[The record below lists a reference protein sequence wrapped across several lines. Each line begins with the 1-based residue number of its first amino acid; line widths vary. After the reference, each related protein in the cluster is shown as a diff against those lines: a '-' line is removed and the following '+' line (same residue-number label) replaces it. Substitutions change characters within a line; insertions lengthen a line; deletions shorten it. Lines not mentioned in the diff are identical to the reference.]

1 MTAPVTVVGVLAL
14 IVILV
19 VTGILLPGRTV
30 NRLLKSK
37 DEEIA
42 MWKGIAQERGEI
54 SRQALHTLSQFVDV
68 GDTNVKALEAMTS
81 VAGEGDADASTTAH

>member
-1 MTAPVTVVGVLAL
+1 MAL
-14 IVILV
+14 LVISV
-19 VTGILLPGRTV
+19 VTGVFLPGRTV

-42 MWKGIAQERGEI
+42 MWKGIATERGETT
-54 SRQALHTLSQFVDV
+54 RQALHALSQFVDV

-81 VAGEGDADASTTAH
+81 VAGEGDAHASTKAG